1 MANFTQNERP
11 TFKFRLATSAAAV
24 AVWTPATSMR
34 VGITS
39 MTISNGYAPVGTF
52 EVRLGNVG
60 GNIIAAG
67 FLGASANI
75 HLPYESPVISD
86 TYDRAVFLETL
97 AGQSVNGWTICL
109 NGFEYD

>member
-24 AVWTPATSMR
+24 AVWTPSTSTK

-52 EVRLGNVG
+52 QVRLGNVG
-60 GNIIAAG
+60 GNVIAAG

-75 HLPYESPVISD
+75 HLNYPTPVISD
-86 TYDRAVFLETL
+86 TYDRAVFLEVLT
-97 AGQSVNGWTICL
+97 GQSVDGWTICL
-109 NGFEYD
+109 NGFEYE